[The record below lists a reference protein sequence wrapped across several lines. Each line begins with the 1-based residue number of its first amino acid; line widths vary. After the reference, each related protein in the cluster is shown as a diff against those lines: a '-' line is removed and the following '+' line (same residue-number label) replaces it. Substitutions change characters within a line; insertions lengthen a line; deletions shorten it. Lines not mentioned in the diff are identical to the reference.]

1 MDGNLAMNSHED
13 NMSEKDSQDAYQE
26 FIIKERFPIND
37 EWDDIDKIYA
47 KGQRD
52 GARWMDSYLT
62 DFADKKKAELLL
74 MKKDIAFKAWKAAA
88 NAFRLYPNNK
98 HTFFD
103 YWSVEEKGG
112 PTENNYYP
120 GISHQTTVSIF
131 LPHAPHRF
139 FNRLDVP
146 AFSIRL

>member
-1 MDGNLAMNSHED
+1 MGGNLAMNSNEE

-62 DFADKKKAELLL
+62 GFADRKKAELLL
-74 MKKDIAFKAWKAAA
+74 MKKDIAFNAWKAAA

-98 HTFFD
+98 HTFYD
-103 YWSVEEKGG
+103 YWSIK
-112 PTENNYYP
+112 EN
-120 GISHQTTVSIF
+120 
-131 LPHAPHRF
+131 AK
-139 FNRLDVP
+139 
-146 AFSIRL
+146 